1 MLWDVSQWI
10 QQYYYVLLACFTIAG
25 LFWFRHKKV
34 FIIALLLTALIAPM
48 AKQFY
53 AEDRPCVGQESC
65 PQSEGFPSVHTAS
78 AAVFAFGAIGSTSFP
93 FFLVA
98 ALAIGGS
105 RVALGVH
112 TVPQVIGGFAL
123 GALIY
128 CIVWSIAYKLKD
140 EEVAVRHGL
149 MD

>member
-10 QQYYYVLLACFTIAG
+10 DQYYYVLLACFTIAG

-34 FIIALLLTALIAPM
+34 FIIALLLTALIAPT
-48 AKQFY
+48 AKQVF
-53 AEDRPCVGQESC
+53 AEDRPCVGLGTC
-65 PQSEGFPSVHTAS
+65 PVSEGFPSVHAAS
-78 AAVFAFGAIGSTSFP
+78 AMVFAFAAIGSTAFP
-93 FFLVA
+93 FFMIVALV
-98 ALAIGGS
+98 IGGS
-105 RVALGVH
+105 RVAFGVH
-112 TVPQVIGGFAL
+112 TVPQVIAGFAL

-128 CIVWSIAYKLKD
+128 CVVWSMAYKLKD